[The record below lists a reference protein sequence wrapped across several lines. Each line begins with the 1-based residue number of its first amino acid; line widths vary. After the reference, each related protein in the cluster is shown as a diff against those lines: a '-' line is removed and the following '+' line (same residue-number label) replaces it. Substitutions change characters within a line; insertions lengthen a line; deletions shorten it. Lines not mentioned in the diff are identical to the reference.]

1 MVREPTELAPLSCE
15 SCMSVG
21 FVPSPM
27 IRAPLPLTPAIAVN
41 PVPVTA
47 KVPLLVLPAPI
58 EVVADD
64 AVVMSSVELVLIVID
79 EIEVLV
85 VSVGVLINR
94 TLEFVPSPTT
104 RLVVPPEPESDNV
117 PGTVT
122 DSVDVIDEDPEELN
136 AIVPD

>member
-1 MVREPTELAPLSCE
+1 
-15 SCMSVG
+15 
-21 FVPSPM
+21 M